1 MAIIV
6 NPTLRVQLSGDS
18 VNTFTKSI
26 TWTAGEYLEKKINI
40 VDTDSLVSMDYT
52 LIDNVEAVIF
62 QSDDTFIITMTAEG
76 VTSTIEVT
84 GLYLFTPSS
93 TFWDTVTDIS
103 ISTSSLIA
111 ISVDTRIYGSAS

>member
-62 QSDDTFIITMTAEG
+62 QSDDTFIITMTAGG